1 MNARAN
7 NSIIFDLDG
16 TLIDSLPGIEF
27 SMREAFATLDLPMRR
42 TDIRELIGPP
52 IRTILARVGAIDD
65 AQNLDKLE
73 SAFRTSY
80 DSLGWCQTACFPGV
94 EAALRMM
101 RAREWRLFIVTNKP
115 EKIALQILEHLRILH
130 YFESVLTR
138 DSHPGAVFGKH
149 DMVRAL
155 METDCIEPES
165 CILAGDTMEDARA
178 AAKAGIEFAHMTYGY
193 GRIDEDASV
202 PVAHRLGSF
211 EELLPLLTKEL
222 VHD

>member
-1 MNARAN
+1 MSARAN

-27 SMREAFATLDLPMRR
+27 SIREAFATLNLPMHR
-42 TDIRELIGPP
+42 DDLRELIGPP
-52 IRTILARVGAIDD
+52 IRTILAKVGAIDD
-65 AQNLDKLE
+65 AQTLNKLE

-94 EAALRMM
+94 ETALRVM
-101 RAREWRLFIVTNKP
+101 RARDWRLFIVTNKP
-115 EKIALQILEHLRILH
+115 ETITLRILQQLRILH

-165 CILAGDTMEDARA
+165 CIMAGDTMEDARA
-178 AAKAGIEFAHMTYGY
+178 AAKARIEFAHMTYGY
-193 GRIDEDASV
+193 GRIDEHAPV
-202 PVAHRLGSF
+202 PIAHRLGRF